1 MKLFSMKKM
10 TLFFGFALII
20 VSCTSNKVEELEL
33 ENMELKATVEKLRQE
48 LDSVITIVEY
58 QIEQAEQ
65 ALKFARKEMIETMRR
80 AGESEKEIQEVINAL
95 DN

>member
-1 MKLFSMKKM
+1 MKLFSMEKM

-48 LDSVITIVEY
+48 LDSVTKIVEH
-58 QIEQAEQ
+58 QNELAEQ
-65 ALKFARKEMIETMRR
+65 ALKFARKERIEAMRR
-80 AGESEKEIQEVINAL
+80 AGATEREIQEVNDAF